1 MVEGYKPQDFSFF
14 HRGGKISTTAQICR
28 FSVKCLENLEKMCN
42 FAACLINQAAMDK
55 IKITREEAIRRW
67 NLAKETKRRMVEK
80 LEALSRE
87 SYKEKTGEYPVG
99 VEVW

>member
-1 MVEGYKPQDFSFF
+1 
-14 HRGGKISTTAQICR
+14 
-28 FSVKCLENLEKMCN
+28 
-42 FAACLINQAAMDK
+42 MDK
-55 IKITREEAIRRW
+55 MKITREEALRRW
-67 NLAKETKRRMVEK
+67 NTALETKRRMVEK